1 MSGLAATLARRRP
14 ALARSLPEL
23 TPRLKRRLVALLV
36 LSLLLAGG
44 YHFWLRDSSL
54 VAVDEVKIS
63 GLTTADAPRV
73 RTALAG
79 AARGMTTLHVDQER
93 LERAVEGFPVV
104 RELKVTPDFPH
115 GLRVRVVE
123 HVPAALAVSDAGQ
136 VAVAGDGTILRGL
149 PVEGNLPTVAVDGI
163 LGADRLRE
171 ADALAAAAVAGS
183 APAVLRRRVE
193 EISKRSEAGLV
204 AELSDG
210 PELIFGTATQLRTKW
225 AAAAR
230 VLADPEAQGA
240 SYIDLRIA
248 GRPAAGGLP
257 AETVTPV
264 APAGTAPTTPTAPNR
279 PGDRRRDGDRPGRRP
294 GPHRP
299 VAAGRSRHGRGAPDT
314 RDDSHDPAHHHHRTT
329 GHNRPADRARAASG
343 RWRGGRRD
351 GSDRALTDP
360 LPTVETVLKSRLML
374 KGCVHD
380 LLRGRLTLPAN
391 PAYSASLRVSGNP
404 R

>member
-23 TPRLKRRLVALLV
+23 TPRLKRRLVALLA

-115 GLRVRVVE
+115 GLRVRVIE

-163 LGADRLRE
+163 LGADRLRD

-193 EISKRSEAGLV
+193 EISKQSEAGLV

-264 APAGTAPTTPTAPNR
+264 APAGTAPTAPTAPTDPATGAATATD
-279 PGDRRRDGDRPGRRP
+279 PGAVP
-294 GPHRP
+294 
-299 VAAGRSRHGRGAPDT
+299 AAPDP
-314 RDDSHDPAHHHHRTT
+314 SLPADPATGAVPQTPGTT
-329 GHNRPADRARAASG
+329 PTTPPATTTEPPATTVPPTAPA
-343 RWRGGRRD
+343 
-351 GSDRALTDP
+351 P
-360 LPTVETVLKSRLML
+360 LPAGGVEGGATAPTV
-374 KGCVHD
+374 
-380 LLRGRLTLPAN
+380 P
-391 PAYSASLRVSGNP
+391 
-404 R
+404 

>member
-79 AARGMTTLHVDQER
+79 AARGMTTLHVDRER

-104 RELKVTPDFPH
+104 HELKVTPDFPH

-163 LGADRLRE
+163 LGADRLRD

-210 PELIFGTATQLRTKW
+210 PELIFGTATRLRTKW

-264 APAGTAPTTPTAPNR
+264 APAGTAPTAPTAPATGAATSTD
-279 PGDRRRDGDRPGRRP
+279 PG
-294 GPHRP
+294 
-299 VAAGRSRHGRGAPDT
+299 AAPAATDPSLPA
-314 RDDSHDPAHHHHRTT
+314 DPATGAVPPTPGTSPTT
-329 GHNRPADRARAASG
+329 PPATTTEPPATTVPPTAPA
-343 RWRGGRRD
+343 
-351 GSDRALTDP
+351 P
-360 LPTVETVLKSRLML
+360 LPAGGVEGGATA
-374 KGCVHD
+374 
-380 LLRGRLTLPAN
+380 PAV
-391 PAYSASLRVSGNP
+391 P
-404 R
+404 

>member
-1 MSGLAATLARRRP
+1 VSGFAATLARRRA
-14 ALARSLPEL
+14 ALPRSLPSL
-23 TPRLKRRLVALLV
+23 TPRLKRRLVALLA

-73 RTALAG
+73 RIALAG

-149 PVEGNLPTVAVDGI
+149 PVEGSLPTVAVDGI
-163 LGADRLRE
+163 LGADRLRDAE
-171 ADALAAAAVAGS
+171 ALAAAAVAGS

-264 APAGTAPTTPTAPNR
+264 APAGTAPTAPTDPATGAATTTDPATGAATTTDPGAAPATTDPTLPADPATGAVPTTPGTTPTTPPATTTEPPATTVPPTAP
-279 PGDRRRDGDRPGRRP
+279 
-294 GPHRP
+294 
-299 VAAGRSRHGRGAPDT
+299 A
-314 RDDSHDPAHHHHRTT
+314 
-329 GHNRPADRARAASG
+329 
-343 RWRGGRRD
+343 
-351 GSDRALTDP
+351 P
-360 LPTVETVLKSRLML
+360 LPAGGVEGGATAPTV
-374 KGCVHD
+374 
-380 LLRGRLTLPAN
+380 P
-391 PAYSASLRVSGNP
+391 
-404 R
+404 